1 MGPHTSSWAWR
12 SDRVPLLLLLLLRIL
27 LLLLLLLRMLL
38 LLLLLLQLLLL
49 RMLLLL
55 LLLLLKML
63 LLRMLLLKMHDRSQ
77 KQTCMIENQ
86 KKKWLGE
93 NTHARRKKNI
103 KVKTMFFRSE
113 KLREKLQ

>member
-27 LLLLLLLRMLL
+27 LLLLLLLRML

-86 KKKWLGE
+86 KKKLGE

-103 KVKTMFFRSE
+103 KVKNMFFQSE
-113 KLREKLQ
+113 KLREKLK